1 MNLIFDVSGTEYNP
15 TQLYRDLKV
24 ILKITYKTVLCIP
37 ITTAVTRLC
46 FYIICSHGG
55 VYIGTYIL

>member
-1 MNLIFDVSGTEYNP
+1 MNLIVDVSGTEYDP

-24 ILKITYKTVLCIP
+24 ILKIAYTTVLCIP
-37 ITTAVTRLC
+37 KTTAVTLLC
-46 FYIICSHGG
+46 FYICSHGG